1 MNRHTQALA
10 VVVPA
15 HDEEELL
22 GACLESIATAVDEAR
37 SVVPRIGVWVVLD
50 ACTDASAAI
59 ASAAGMQ
66 VLTVIEQSVG
76 SARAAGMR
84 AALERFA
91 AVSSRKLW
99 TAHTDAD
106 SVVPKNW
113 LTHQLD
119 LAERGADVVVGTVRP
134 DFRDLDAEQTAAW
147 WATHT
152 PGVANGHV
160 HGANLGIR
168 ASALLAAGGFTDAAV
183 HEDVWLVDEIRARGG
198 HLVATDAAWVRTSG
212 RPIGR
217 APGGYSRYLREDLV
231 PLARQ
236 ARAPLPLPRVDR
248 HWESDPSEVA

>member
-1 MNRHTQALA
+1 MNPRMRAVA

-22 GACLESIATAVDEAR
+22 GGCLDAIEEAVDAAR

-50 ACTDASAAI
+50 ACTDASAE
-59 ASAAGMQ
+59 
-66 VLTVIEQSVG
+66 V
-76 SARAAGMR
+76 ARAADVDLISIDAHSVGTARAVGVR
-84 AALERFA
+84 AALDRFDDVGRR
-91 AVSSRKLW
+91 AVW

-106 SVVPKNW
+106 SDGPPNW
-113 LTHQLD
+113 LTHQLH
-119 LAERGADVVVGTVRP
+119 LARQGADVVVGTVRP
-134 DFRDLDAEQTAAW
+134 DFRDLDAKQTEAW

-183 HEDVWLVDEIRARGG
+183 HEDVWLVDEIRSRGG
-198 HLVATDAAWVRTSG
+198 RLVATDAAWVRTSG

-217 APGGYSRYLREDLV
+217 APGGYSPYPRGGLLPLAQRLRE
-231 PLARQ
+231 PLRLQ
-236 ARAPLPLPRVDR
+236 PVDPRR
-248 HWESDPSEVA
+248 ECDPSEVA